1 MEIRANYVLV
11 GVFALAMIIAA
22 AGYAIWAAKSS
33 NREATMQYDI
43 EFDGSV
49 SGLQIGSPV
58 SFNGIRVGSVKNVAI
73 SPRDSSKVDV
83 LIEVLATLPVRSD
96 SEASLE
102 LKGITGQSGIS
113 ISSGS
118 QNSPLLTEVS
128 DQVPPVIK
136 SRNSELQQV
145 VQTFPEVL
153 TEAKATFKQL
163 NAFLDEE
170 NKQHFD
176 KFLANLS
183 EISGT
188 AKSTMRKLDQL
199 AADLDSA
206 VDNVNLAMADLQKA
220 AHTLNETVSQ
230 ASPGINRFS
239 NDGLDELRSL
249 MTDTRRLVDDLGR
262 MTRKVENEPR
272 QFFFGTQMREYEEK

>member
-188 AKSTMRKLDQL
+188 AKSTMRKLDRL